1 MRQYSEPNYSAI
13 LAIDSCLFYFSRLIF
28 LQNFYQSNAD
38 PSLSR
43 SLSAVASVTRLPLCV
58 LARAD
63 TFTLAGAEGVAE
75 GGVVVGGRLLDH
87 DNYCISG
94 TRAWYCK
101 QAWNRWA
108 VAAQSSC
115 DCERLC
121 SSMLHYSLTSFGC
134 VCMTCIQKVFLI
146 YFD

>member
-1 MRQYSEPNYSAI
+1 M
-13 LAIDSCLFYFSRLIF
+13 
-28 LQNFYQSNAD
+28 
-38 PSLSR
+38 
-43 SLSAVASVTRLPLCV
+43 TRLPLCV

-63 TFTLAGAEGVAE
+63 TFTLAGAEGGAGGGGE

-108 VAAQSSC
+108 AQKLVEFFFNQFQNRGNS
-115 DCERLC
+115 DCV
-121 SSMLHYSLTSFGC
+121 H
-134 VCMTCIQKVFLI
+134 
-146 YFD
+146 

>member
-13 LAIDSCLFYFSRLIF
+13 LFIDSCLFYFSRLI
-28 LQNFYQSNAD
+28 QSNAD

-63 TFTLAGAEGVAE
+63 TFTLAGGVAGAGGVAEGGAE

-94 TRAWYCK
+94 SRAWYCR

-121 SSMLHYSLTSFGC
+121 SSMP
-134 VCMTCIQKVFLI
+134 Q
-146 YFD
+146 

>member
-1 MRQYSEPNYSAI
+1 M
-13 LAIDSCLFYFSRLIF
+13 
-28 LQNFYQSNAD
+28 
-38 PSLSR
+38 
-43 SLSAVASVTRLPLCV
+43 ASVTRLPLCV

-63 TFTLAGAEGVAE
+63 TFTLAGAGGVAGGGAE

-108 VAAQSSC
+108 EISRV
-115 DCERLC
+115 L
-121 SSMLHYSLTSFGC
+121 L
-134 VCMTCIQKVFLI
+134 
-146 YFD
+146 

>member
-1 MRQYSEPNYSAI
+1 M
-13 LAIDSCLFYFSRLIF
+13 LVLFFQAYF
-28 LQNFYQSNAD
+28 LQLLYQSNAD

-43 SLSAVASVTRLPLCV
+43 SLSSAASVTRLPLCV

-63 TFTLAGAEGVAE
+63 TFTLAGAGGVAGGGAE

-94 TRAWYCK
+94 SRAWYCK

-108 VAAQSSC
+108 P
-115 DCERLC
+115 
-121 SSMLHYSLTSFGC
+121 
-134 VCMTCIQKVFLI
+134 
-146 YFD
+146 

>member
-1 MRQYSEPNYSAI
+1 M
-13 LAIDSCLFYFSRLIF
+13 
-28 LQNFYQSNAD
+28 
-38 PSLSR
+38 
-43 SLSAVASVTRLPLCV
+43 TRLPLCV

-63 TFTLAGAEGVAE
+63 TFPLASGAGGVAGGGAG

-108 VAAQSSC
+108 VGSTASSRVPVTVS
-115 DCERLC
+115 DCVHRCLNELFC
-121 SSMLHYSLTSFGC
+121 NFFLMSFLSS
-134 VCMTCIQKVFLI
+134 VK
-146 YFD
+146 